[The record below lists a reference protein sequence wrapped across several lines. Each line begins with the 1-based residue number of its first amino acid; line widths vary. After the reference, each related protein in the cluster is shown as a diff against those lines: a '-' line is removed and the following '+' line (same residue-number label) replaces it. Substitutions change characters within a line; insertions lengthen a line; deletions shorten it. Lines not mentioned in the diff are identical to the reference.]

1 MRNLAL
7 TVIAA
12 SLLVSQVQSKKPVA
26 KAKGPETSHIV
37 FVTEYIRE
45 LSAYEKIRSAAQE
58 ELKQDT
64 TDNGNDTLS
73 TDVHSSTL
81 FQLELGSD
89 VRMLREMHLNPPF
102 DYLIPGITKFDEQ
115 KIVLWRRLSD
125 ISSALLEG
133 PKPGVDYGKFLA
145 EVPKV
150 RANLDYIDQALFE
163 ATPGVFATLIDLK
176 PDSKGHTSH
185 LTITKS
191 ERQKLIS
198 DLNTDFGSK
207 LDQKN
212 EDYTVSAATVLRT
225 YLLKDFK
232 CSDEPWD

>member
-7 TVIAA
+7 AVIAA
-12 SLLVSQVQSKKPVA
+12 SLLVSQVQSKKAVA
-26 KAKGPETSHIV
+26 KAKIPETSHLV

-45 LSAYEKIRSAAQE
+45 LSAYEEIRSAAQE

-64 TDNGNDTLS
+64 TDNDTLS
-73 TDVHSSTL
+73 TNVHSSTL
-81 FQLELGSD
+81 FQLELGSE
-89 VRMLREMHLNPPF
+89 VRMLRGMHLNPPF

-125 ISSALLEG
+125 ICSMLLEG
-133 PKPGVDYGKFLA
+133 PRPGVDYGKFLA

-150 RANLDYIDQALFE
+150 RANLDYIDQSLFE

-185 LTITKS
+185 LIITKS

-212 EDYTVSAATVLRT
+212 QDYTVSAASVLRS